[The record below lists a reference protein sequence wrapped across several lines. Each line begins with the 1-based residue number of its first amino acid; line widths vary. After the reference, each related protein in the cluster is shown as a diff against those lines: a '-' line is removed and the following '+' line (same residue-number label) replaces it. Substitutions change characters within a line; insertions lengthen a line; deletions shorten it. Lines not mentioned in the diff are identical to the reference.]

1 MHPDIGPIATSTQ
14 VNDALRHPL
23 EPSMLCHR
31 PLVLALSLACAGAL
45 PLLPAPARAQ
55 AATRH
60 YDLPAQPLARALDAY
75 SRLTGV
81 DLVMATA
88 LPAGQMA
95 PALQGDFDDTH
106 ALSRLLAGSNLR
118 PRFIDARHATLEP
131 APPQHDDGS
140 RRTGP
145 LRVQSDAALGPAT
158 DTAASASQY
167 VAPAADG
174 FTPNVGSE
182 RVAMA
187 ERQDGNSLL
196 RSMPGSHSF
205 HSRSQPGLQVN
216 IRGMTGAG
224 RVNTMIDGVTQ
235 TFRNNAGHGSG
246 GPFAYVD
253 PFLLAGVD
261 VQRGAV
267 AGADGAGTLAG
278 SANFRTLD
286 IDDLLGEGRDWGLRA
301 GYRHGNNGYGDG
313 RTFAGAWR
321 HSEDGGDRQFGL
333 LAAAS
338 SSRSGE
344 YATANGQKNSA
355 DPASQQPSSWLLK
368 ARLQP
373 SDQHRLDLS
382 HMRYE
387 NDFYHNYPWQ
397 ISARNQ
403 RASYH
408 YTPYTPWLDVRVTFA
423 GNKTHLYYP
432 PVEDSSYIGR
442 RTHSSLSS
450 WTADNT
456 SRFEM
461 GAVQA
466 RWNTGIKHQSD
477 IFVAD
482 TPTLRGANPQGR
494 SQLDSVF
501 STLELQYDRYAMTAG
516 LRQERYGISGH
527 IPVCS
532 DVPGQCAGIGG
543 GIDVR
548 RTQHALSPNLAFSV
562 QATDWLQLF
571 VEASR
576 TSRAPRVQEMF
587 FEKIPLEG
595 MSDADGVGANPF
607 LRRERSRNL
616 QFGANLSTD
625 SLLVDGDL
633 AQLRVTRFDNRI
645 RDYIKPQYL
654 LVVHPPEVAPLVVA
668 IDSDEQLSAWT
679 DVLDAD
685 DFTTTTR
692 WMNQPG
698 IVRMRGIELEA
709 NYTSEHYHA
718 TLSWTRSHTSAPTI
732 EYVNLEDITALPD
745 RYWTLDVGGSWWQQ
759 RVQAGVRAEYSGPT
773 EEGYDFF
780 QTRKTGGT
788 GVLLDFYASFKPQP
802 NTTLWL
808 NIENLQNKAY
818 DNNASIDSI
827 FSPILDR
834 GNGRGRT
841 VSMGVNMA
849 F

>member
-1 MHPDIGPIATSTQ
+1 
-14 VNDALRHPL
+14 
-23 EPSMLCHR
+23 MLSHR
-31 PLVLALSLACAGAL
+31 PLVLALSLACASPVPFLSGH
-45 PLLPAPARAQ
+45 AQ
-55 AATRH
+55 AQTATRH
-60 YDLPAQPLARALDAY
+60 YDLPAQPLAGALDAY
-75 SRLTGV
+75 SRLTGI
-81 DLVMATA
+81 DLVIGGA
-88 LPAGQMA
+88 LPQRQMA
-95 PALQGDFDDTH
+95 PALRGNFDDRQ
-106 ALSRLLAGSNLR
+106 ALSQLLAGTGLR
-118 PRFIDARHATLEP
+118 PRFIDARRATLEP
-131 APPQHDDGS
+131 APAESSDGS

-145 LRVQSDAALGPAT
+145 LRVQGTPAQGHAPGT
-158 DTAASASQY
+158 GASQY
-167 VAPAADG
+167 VPATRDGFAPA
-174 FTPNVGSE
+174 VGSE

-187 ERQDGNSLL
+187 ERQEGNSLL
-196 RSMPGSHSF
+196 RSMTGTHSF

-267 AGADGAGTLAG
+267 AGGDGAGTLAG
-278 SANFRTLD
+278 TANFRTLD
-286 IDDLLGEGRDWGLRA
+286 IDDLLGESRDWGLRA
-301 GYRHGNNGYGDG
+301 GYRHGDNGYGTG

-321 HSEDGGDRQFGL
+321 HSEEGGDRQFGL

-338 SSRSGE
+338 SSRSSE

-355 DPASQQPSSWLLK
+355 DPGSQHPRSWLLK

-373 SDQHRLDLS
+373 SELHRLDLS

-408 YTPYTPWLDVRVTFA
+408 YTPYTPWIDLRASFA
-423 GNKTHLYYP
+423 ANKTRLFYP
-432 PVEDSSYIGR
+432 PVEVSSYIGR

-450 WTADNT
+450 WNIDNT
-456 SRFEM
+456 SRFEI
-461 GAVQA
+461 GSLQA
-466 RWNTGIKHQSD
+466 RWNTGLKHQSD

-501 STLELQYDRYAMTAG
+501 STLELQYGIYALTTG
-516 LRQERYGISGH
+516 LHQDRYGIRGH
-527 IPVCS
+527 IPTCS
-532 DVPGQCAGIGG
+532 DVPGQCTRINGG
-543 GIDVR
+543 GIDIR
-548 RTQHALSPNLAFSV
+548 RRQHALSPSLSV
-562 QATDWLQLF
+562 SLQATDWLQLYA
-571 VEASR
+571 EASR
-576 TSRAPRVQEMF
+576 TSRPPRVQEMF

-625 SLLVDGDL
+625 SLLRDGDL

-654 LVVHPPEVAPLVVA
+654 LIVHPPEIEPVVVP
-668 IDSDEQLSAWT
+668 IDSDPQLSAWT
-679 DVLDAD
+679 DALDVD
-685 DFTTTTR
+685 DFSVTTR
-692 WMNQPG
+692 WMNDPG
-698 IVRMRGIELEA
+698 VVRMRGIELEA
-709 NYTSEHYHA
+709 HYASEHYHA

-732 EYVNLEDITALPD
+732 EFVNLEDITTLPD
-745 RYWTLDVGGSWWQQ
+745 RYWTLDVGGRWWQQ

-780 QTRKTGGT
+780 QTRKTRGT
-788 GVLLDFYASFKPQP
+788 GVLLDFYASFKPQAS
-802 NTTLWL
+802 TTVWL

-841 VSMGVNMA
+841 VSMGVNVA

>member
-1 MHPDIGPIATSTQ
+1 
-14 VNDALRHPL
+14 
-23 EPSMLCHR
+23 MLCHR

-95 PALQGDFDDTH
+95 PALQGDFDDTQ

-145 LRVQSDAALGPAT
+145 LRVQSDSARGPVA

-167 VAPAADG
+167 VAPTADG
-174 FTPNVGSE
+174 FTPKVGSE

-382 HMRYE
+382 HMHYE

-432 PVEDSSYIGR
+432 PVEDSSFIGR

-532 DVPGQCAGIGG
+532 DVPGQCADIGGG

-709 NYTSEHYHA
+709 NYSSEHYHA

-841 VSMGVNMA
+841 VSMGVNVA

>member
-1 MHPDIGPIATSTQ
+1 MHPDIGPAAASTQ

-23 EPSMLCHR
+23 EPSMLYHR

-60 YDLPAQPLARALDAY
+60 YDLPAQPLAQALDAY

-88 LPAGQMA
+88 LPAGHVA
-95 PALQGDFDDTH
+95 PALQGDFDDAQ
-106 ALSRLLAGSNLR
+106 ALTRLLAGSPLR

-131 APPQHDDGS
+131 APPQRDDGS

-145 LRVQSDAALGPAT
+145 LRVQSDTSRGPAAGAGT
-158 DTAASASQY
+158 SQY
-167 VAPAADG
+167 VAPLADG
-174 FTPNVGSE
+174 FTPKVGSE

-286 IDDLLGEGRDWGLRA
+286 IDDLLAEGRDWGLRA

-382 HMRYE
+382 HMHYE

-456 SRFEM
+456 SRFEI
-461 GAVQA
+461 GPVQA
-466 RWNTGIKHQSD
+466 RWNTGVKHQSD

-501 STLELQYDRYAMTAG
+501 STLELQHDRYALTAG

-532 DVPGQCAGIGG
+532 DVPGQCADIGG
-543 GIDVR
+543 GDIDVR
-548 RTQHALSPNLAFSV
+548 RTQHALSPSLAFSV

-709 NYTSEHYHA
+709 HYASEHYHA

-788 GVLLDFYASFKPQP
+788 GVLLDFYASFKPQA

-841 VSMGVNMA
+841 VSMGINVA

>member
-1 MHPDIGPIATSTQ
+1 
-14 VNDALRHPL
+14 
-23 EPSMLCHR
+23 MLCHR

-55 AATRH
+55 EATRH
-60 YDLPAQPLARALDAY
+60 YDLPAQPLAQALDAY

-88 LPAGQMA
+88 LPAGHVA
-95 PALQGDFDDTH
+95 PALQGDFDDAQ
-106 ALSRLLAGSNLR
+106 ALTRLLAGSPLR

-131 APPQHDDGS
+131 APPQRDDGS

-145 LRVQSDAALGPAT
+145 LRVQSDSSRGPAAGAGT
-158 DTAASASQY
+158 SQY
-167 VAPAADG
+167 VAPLADG
-174 FTPNVGSE
+174 FTPKVGSE

-286 IDDLLGEGRDWGLRA
+286 IDDLLAEGRDWGLRA

-382 HMRYE
+382 HMHYE

-456 SRFEM
+456 SRFEI
-461 GAVQA
+461 GPVQA

-501 STLELQYDRYAMTAG
+501 STLELQHDRYALTAG

-532 DVPGQCAGIGG
+532 DVPGQCVDIGG
-543 GIDVR
+543 GDIDVR
-548 RTQHALSPNLAFSV
+548 RTQHALSPSLAFSV

-654 LVVHPPEVAPLVVA
+654 LVVHPPEVAPRVVA

-709 NYTSEHYHA
+709 HYASEHYHA

-788 GVLLDFYASFKPQP
+788 GVLLDFYASFKPQA

-841 VSMGVNMA
+841 VSMGVNVA

>member
-1 MHPDIGPIATSTQ
+1 
-14 VNDALRHPL
+14 
-23 EPSMLCHR
+23 MLYHR

-60 YDLPAQPLARALDAY
+60 YDLPAQPLAQALDAY

-88 LPAGQMA
+88 LPAGHVA
-95 PALQGDFDDTH
+95 PALQGDFDDAQ
-106 ALSRLLAGSNLR
+106 ALTRLLAGSPLR

-131 APPQHDDGS
+131 APPQRDDGS

-145 LRVQSDAALGPAT
+145 LRVQSDTSRGPAAGAGT
-158 DTAASASQY
+158 SQY
-167 VAPAADG
+167 VAPLADG
-174 FTPNVGSE
+174 FTPKVGSE

-286 IDDLLGEGRDWGLRA
+286 IDDLLAEGRDWGLRA

-382 HMRYE
+382 HMHYE

-456 SRFEM
+456 SRFEI
-461 GAVQA
+461 GPVQA

-501 STLELQYDRYAMTAG
+501 STLELQHDRYALTAG

-532 DVPGQCAGIGG
+532 DVPGQCADIGG
-543 GIDVR
+543 GDIDVR
-548 RTQHALSPNLAFSV
+548 RTQHALSPSLAFSV

-709 NYTSEHYHA
+709 HYASEHYHA

-788 GVLLDFYASFKPQP
+788 GVLLDFYASFKPQA

-841 VSMGVNMA
+841 VSMGINVA

>member
-1 MHPDIGPIATSTQ
+1 
-14 VNDALRHPL
+14 
-23 EPSMLCHR
+23 MLCHR

-60 YDLPAQPLARALDAY
+60 YDLPAQPLAQALDAY

-88 LPAGQMA
+88 LPAGHVA
-95 PALQGDFDDTH
+95 PALQGDFDDAQ
-106 ALSRLLAGSNLR
+106 ALTRLLAGSPLR

-131 APPQHDDGS
+131 APPQRDDGS

-145 LRVQSDAALGPAT
+145 LRVQSDTSRGPAAGAGT
-158 DTAASASQY
+158 SQY
-167 VAPAADG
+167 VAPLADG
-174 FTPNVGSE
+174 FTPKVGSE

-286 IDDLLGEGRDWGLRA
+286 IDDLLAEGRDWGLRA

-355 DPASQQPSSWLLK
+355 DPASQQPRSWLLK

-382 HMRYE
+382 HMHYE

-397 ISARNQ
+397 ITARNQ

-456 SRFEM
+456 SRFEI
-461 GAVQA
+461 GPVQA
-466 RWNTGIKHQSD
+466 RWNTGVKHQSD

-501 STLELQYDRYAMTAG
+501 STLELQHDRYALTAG

-532 DVPGQCAGIGG
+532 DVPGQCADIGG
-543 GIDVR
+543 GDIDVR
-548 RTQHALSPNLAFSV
+548 RTQHALSPSLAFSV

-654 LVVHPPEVAPLVVA
+654 LVVHPPEVAPRVVA

-709 NYTSEHYHA
+709 HYASEHYHA

-788 GVLLDFYASFKPQP
+788 GVLLDFYASFKPQA

-841 VSMGVNMA
+841 VSMGVNVA

>member
-1 MHPDIGPIATSTQ
+1 MHPDIGPATASTQ
-14 VNDALRHPL
+14 DDDALRQPL
-23 EPSMLCHR
+23 ELPMLFHR
-31 PLVLALSLACAGAL
+31 PLVLALSLACASPL
-45 PLLPAPARAQ
+45 PLLPASAHAQ
-55 AATRH
+55 ATSRH
-60 YDLPAQPLARALDAY
+60 FDLPAQPLASALDAY

-81 DLVMATA
+81 DLVIGAA
-88 LPAGQMA
+88 LPGGQTA
-95 PALQGDFDDTH
+95 PALRGRFDDAQ
-106 ALSRLLAGSNLR
+106 ALSRLLAGSGLR
-118 PRFIDARHATLEP
+118 PRFIDARRATLEP
-131 APPQHDDGS
+131 APADRSDGS

-145 LRVQSDAALGPAT
+145 LRVQGDIAHGHSPGAG
-158 DTAASASQY
+158 ASQY
-167 VAPAADG
+167 VPAARDGFAPA
-174 FTPNVGSE
+174 VGSE

-196 RSMPGSHSF
+196 RSMPGTHTF

-267 AGADGAGTLAG
+267 AGGDGAGTLAG

-301 GYRHGNNGYGDG
+301 GYRHGNNGYGSG

-344 YATANGQKNSA
+344 YATARGQKNNA
-355 DPASQQPSSWLLK
+355 DPGSQQPSSWLLK

-408 YTPYTPWLDVRVTFA
+408 YTPYTPWIDLRATFA
-423 GNKTHLYYP
+423 GNKTRLFYP

-450 WTADNT
+450 WTLDNT
-456 SRFEM
+456 SRFDI
-461 GAVQA
+461 GALQA

-477 IFVAD
+477 VYVAD
-482 TPTLRGANPQGR
+482 TPILRGANPQGR

-501 STLELQYDRYAMTAG
+501 STLELQYDIYALTAG
-516 LRQERYGISGH
+516 LRQDRYGIRGH
-527 IPVCS
+527 VPVCS
-532 DVPGQCAGIGG
+532 DVPGQCAEINGG

-548 RTQHALSPNLAFSV
+548 RTQRALSPSLAVSW

-571 VEASR
+571 AEASR
-576 TSRAPRVQEMF
+576 TSRPPRVQEMF

-616 QFGANLSTD
+616 QFGANLSAS
-625 SLLVDGDL
+625 SLLTDGDL

-654 LVVHPPEVAPLVVA
+654 LIVHPPEVGPFVVP
-668 IDSDEQLSAWT
+668 IDSDQQLTAWT
-679 DVLDAD
+679 DALDVD
-685 DFTTTTR
+685 DFSTTTR
-692 WMNQPG
+692 WMNHPG
-698 IVRMRGIELEA
+698 VVRMRGIELEA
-709 NYTSEHYHA
+709 HYASAHYHA
-718 TLSWTRSHTSAPTI
+718 TLSWTRSRTSAPAI
-732 EYVNLEDITALPD
+732 EFVNLEDITALPD
-745 RYWTLDVGGSWWQQ
+745 RFWTLDVGGRWWQQ
-759 RVQAGVRAEYSGPT
+759 RVQAGLRAEYSGPT

-780 QTRKTGGT
+780 QTRRTGGT

-841 VSMGVNMA
+841 VSMGVNVA

>member
-1 MHPDIGPIATSTQ
+1 
-14 VNDALRHPL
+14 
-23 EPSMLCHR
+23 MLCHR
-31 PLVLALSLACAGAL
+31 PLVLALSLGCAGAL
-45 PLLPAPARAQ
+45 PLLPAPACAQ

-60 YDLPAQPLARALDAY
+60 YDLPAQPLAQALDAY

-88 LPAGQMA
+88 LPAGHVA
-95 PALQGDFDDTH
+95 PALQGDFDDAQ
-106 ALSRLLAGSNLR
+106 ALTRLLAGSPLR

-131 APPQHDDGS
+131 APPQRDDGS

-145 LRVQSDAALGPAT
+145 LRVQSDSSRGPAAGAGT
-158 DTAASASQY
+158 SQY
-167 VAPAADG
+167 VAPLADG
-174 FTPNVGSE
+174 FTPKVGSE

-286 IDDLLGEGRDWGLRA
+286 IDDLLAEGRDWGLRA

-382 HMRYE
+382 HMHYE

-456 SRFEM
+456 SRFEI
-461 GAVQA
+461 GPVQA

-501 STLELQYDRYAMTAG
+501 STLELQHDRYALTAG

-532 DVPGQCAGIGG
+532 DVPGQCVDIGG
-543 GIDVR
+543 GDIDVR
-548 RTQHALSPNLAFSV
+548 RTQHALSPSLAFSV

-654 LVVHPPEVAPLVVA
+654 LVVHPPEVAPRVVA

-709 NYTSEHYHA
+709 HYASEHYHA

-788 GVLLDFYASFKPQP
+788 GVLLDFYASFKPQA

-841 VSMGVNMA
+841 VSMGVNVA

>member
-1 MHPDIGPIATSTQ
+1 MHPDIGPAAASTQ

-23 EPSMLCHR
+23 EPSMLYHR

-60 YDLPAQPLARALDAY
+60 YDLPAQPLAQALDAY

-88 LPAGQMA
+88 LPAGHVA
-95 PALQGDFDDTH
+95 PALQGDFDDAQ
-106 ALSRLLAGSNLR
+106 ALTRLLAGSPLR

-131 APPQHDDGS
+131 APPQRDDGS

-145 LRVQSDAALGPAT
+145 LRVQSDTSRGPAAGAGT
-158 DTAASASQY
+158 SQY
-167 VAPAADG
+167 VAPLADG
-174 FTPNVGSE
+174 FTPKVGSE

-205 HSRSQPGLQVN
+205 HSRSQPELQVN

-286 IDDLLGEGRDWGLRA
+286 IDDLLAEGRDWGLRA

-355 DPASQQPSSWLLK
+355 DPASQQPSNWLLK

-382 HMRYE
+382 HMHYE

-456 SRFEM
+456 SRFEI
-461 GAVQA
+461 GPVQA
-466 RWNTGIKHQSD
+466 RWNTGVKHQSD

-501 STLELQYDRYAMTAG
+501 STLELQHDRYALTAG

-532 DVPGQCAGIGG
+532 DVPGQCADIGG
-543 GIDVR
+543 GDIDVR
-548 RTQHALSPNLAFSV
+548 RTQHALSPSLAFSV

-709 NYTSEHYHA
+709 HYASEHYHA

-788 GVLLDFYASFKPQP
+788 GVLLDFYASFKPQA

-841 VSMGVNMA
+841 VSMGINVA

>member
-1 MHPDIGPIATSTQ
+1 
-14 VNDALRHPL
+14 
-23 EPSMLCHR
+23 MLCHR

-45 PLLPAPARAQ
+45 PLLPAPACAQ

-60 YDLPAQPLARALDAY
+60 YDLPAQPLAQALDAY

-88 LPAGQMA
+88 LPAGHVA
-95 PALQGDFDDTH
+95 PALQGDFDDAQ
-106 ALSRLLAGSNLR
+106 ALTRLLAGSPLR

-131 APPQHDDGS
+131 APPQRDDGS

-145 LRVQSDAALGPAT
+145 LRVQSDTSRGPAAGAGT
-158 DTAASASQY
+158 SQY
-167 VAPAADG
+167 VAPLADG
-174 FTPNVGSE
+174 FTPKVGSE

-286 IDDLLGEGRDWGLRA
+286 IDDLLAEGRDWGLRA

-382 HMRYE
+382 HMHYE

-456 SRFEM
+456 SRFEI
-461 GAVQA
+461 GPVQA

-501 STLELQYDRYAMTAG
+501 STLELQHDRYALTAG

-532 DVPGQCAGIGG
+532 DVPGQCADIGG
-543 GIDVR
+543 GDIDVR
-548 RTQHALSPNLAFSV
+548 RTQHALSPSLAFSV

-654 LVVHPPEVAPLVVA
+654 LVVHPPEVAPRVVA

-709 NYTSEHYHA
+709 HYASEHYHA

-788 GVLLDFYASFKPQP
+788 GVLLDFYASFKPLA

-841 VSMGVNMA
+841 VSMGVNVA

>member
-1 MHPDIGPIATSTQ
+1 
-14 VNDALRHPL
+14 
-23 EPSMLCHR
+23 MLCHR

-60 YDLPAQPLARALDAY
+60 YDLPAQPLAQALDAY

-88 LPAGQMA
+88 LPAGHVA
-95 PALQGDFDDTH
+95 PALQGDFDDAQ
-106 ALSRLLAGSNLR
+106 ALTRLLAGSPLR

-131 APPQHDDGS
+131 APPQRDDGS

-145 LRVQSDAALGPAT
+145 LRVQSDTSRGPAAGAGT
-158 DTAASASQY
+158 SQY
-167 VAPAADG
+167 VAPHADG
-174 FTPNVGSE
+174 FTPKVGSE

-286 IDDLLGEGRDWGLRA
+286 IDDLLAEGRDWGLRA

-382 HMRYE
+382 HMHYE

-456 SRFEM
+456 SRFEI
-461 GAVQA
+461 GPVQA

-482 TPTLRGANPQGR
+482 TPTLRGANPHGR

-501 STLELQYDRYAMTAG
+501 STLELQHDRYALTAG

-532 DVPGQCAGIGG
+532 DVPGQCADIGG
-543 GIDVR
+543 GDIDVR
-548 RTQHALSPNLAFSV
+548 RTQHALSPSLAFSV

-709 NYTSEHYHA
+709 HYASEHYHA

-788 GVLLDFYASFKPQP
+788 GVLLDFYASFKPQA

-841 VSMGVNMA
+841 VSMGINVA

>member
-1 MHPDIGPIATSTQ
+1 
-14 VNDALRHPL
+14 
-23 EPSMLCHR
+23 MLCHR

-45 PLLPAPARAQ
+45 PLLPAPACAQ

-60 YDLPAQPLARALDAY
+60 YDLPAQPLAQALDAY

-88 LPAGQMA
+88 LPAGHVA
-95 PALQGDFDDTH
+95 PALQGDFDDAQ
-106 ALSRLLAGSNLR
+106 ALTRLLAGSPLR

-131 APPQHDDGS
+131 APPQRDDGS

-145 LRVQSDAALGPAT
+145 LRVQSDTSRGPAAGAGT
-158 DTAASASQY
+158 SQY
-167 VAPAADG
+167 VAPLADG
-174 FTPNVGSE
+174 FTPKVGSE

-286 IDDLLGEGRDWGLRA
+286 IDDLLAEGRDWGLRA

-382 HMRYE
+382 HMHYE

-456 SRFEM
+456 SRFEI
-461 GAVQA
+461 GPVQA

-501 STLELQYDRYAMTAG
+501 STLELQHDRYALTAG

-532 DVPGQCAGIGG
+532 DVPGQCVDIGG
-543 GIDVR
+543 GDIDVR
-548 RTQHALSPNLAFSV
+548 RTQHALSPSLAFSV

-654 LVVHPPEVAPLVVA
+654 LVVHPPEVAPRVVA

-709 NYTSEHYHA
+709 HYASEHYHA

-788 GVLLDFYASFKPQP
+788 GVLLDFYASFKPQA

-841 VSMGVNMA
+841 VSMGVNVA

>member
-1 MHPDIGPIATSTQ
+1 
-14 VNDALRHPL
+14 
-23 EPSMLCHR
+23 MLCHR

-60 YDLPAQPLARALDAY
+60 YDLPAQPLAQALDAY

-88 LPAGQMA
+88 LPAGHVA
-95 PALQGDFDDTH
+95 PALQGDFDDAQ
-106 ALSRLLAGSNLR
+106 ALTRLLAGSPLR

-131 APPQHDDGS
+131 APPQRDDGS

-145 LRVQSDAALGPAT
+145 LRVQGDTSRGPAAGAGT
-158 DTAASASQY
+158 SQY
-167 VAPAADG
+167 VAPLADG
-174 FTPNVGSE
+174 FTPKVGSE

-286 IDDLLGEGRDWGLRA
+286 IDDLLAEGRDWGLRA

-382 HMRYE
+382 HMHYE

-456 SRFEM
+456 SRFEI
-461 GAVQA
+461 GPVQA

-501 STLELQYDRYAMTAG
+501 STLELQHDRYALTAG

-532 DVPGQCAGIGG
+532 DVPGQCADIGG
-543 GIDVR
+543 GDIDVR
-548 RTQHALSPNLAFSV
+548 RTQHALSPSLAFSV

-633 AQLRVTRFDNRI
+633 AQLRITRFDNRI

-654 LVVHPPEVAPLVVA
+654 LVVHPPEVAPRVVA
-668 IDSDEQLSAWT
+668 IDSDEQLGAWT

-709 NYTSEHYHA
+709 HYASEHYHA

-788 GVLLDFYASFKPQP
+788 GVLLDFYASFKPQA

-841 VSMGVNMA
+841 VSMGVNVA

>member
-1 MHPDIGPIATSTQ
+1 
-14 VNDALRHPL
+14 
-23 EPSMLCHR
+23 MLCHR

-60 YDLPAQPLARALDAY
+60 YDLPAQPLAQALDAY

-88 LPAGQMA
+88 LPAGHVA
-95 PALQGDFDDTH
+95 PALQGDFDDAQ
-106 ALSRLLAGSNLR
+106 ALTRLLAGSPLR

-131 APPQHDDGS
+131 APPQRDDGS

-145 LRVQSDAALGPAT
+145 LRVQSDTSRGPAAGAGT
-158 DTAASASQY
+158 SQY
-167 VAPAADG
+167 VAPLADG
-174 FTPNVGSE
+174 FTPKVGSE

-286 IDDLLGEGRDWGLRA
+286 IDDLLAEGRDWGLRA

-355 DPASQQPSSWLLK
+355 DPASQQPRSWLLK

-382 HMRYE
+382 HMHYE

-397 ISARNQ
+397 ITARNQ

-456 SRFEM
+456 SRFEI
-461 GAVQA
+461 GPVQA
-466 RWNTGIKHQSD
+466 RWNTGVKHQSD

-501 STLELQYDRYAMTAG
+501 STLELQHDRYALTAG

-532 DVPGQCAGIGG
+532 DVPGQCADIGG
-543 GIDVR
+543 GDIDVR
-548 RTQHALSPNLAFSV
+548 RTQHALSPSLAFSV

-654 LVVHPPEVAPLVVA
+654 LVVHPPEVAPRVVA

-709 NYTSEHYHA
+709 HYASEHYHA

-773 EEGYDFF
+773 EEGDDFF

-788 GVLLDFYASFKPQP
+788 GVLLDFYASFKPQA

-841 VSMGVNMA
+841 VSMGVNVA

>member
-1 MHPDIGPIATSTQ
+1 MHPDIGPATASTQ

-60 YDLPAQPLARALDAY
+60 YDLPAQPLAQALDAY

-88 LPAGQMA
+88 LPAGHVA
-95 PALQGDFDDTH
+95 PALQGDFDDAQ
-106 ALSRLLAGSNLR
+106 ALTRLLAGSPLR

-131 APPQHDDGS
+131 APPQRDDGS

-145 LRVQSDAALGPAT
+145 LRVQSDTSRGPAAGAGT
-158 DTAASASQY
+158 SQY
-167 VAPAADG
+167 VAPLADG
-174 FTPNVGSE
+174 FTPKVGSE

-286 IDDLLGEGRDWGLRA
+286 IDDLLAEGRDWGLRA

-382 HMRYE
+382 HMHYE

-456 SRFEM
+456 SRFEI
-461 GAVQA
+461 GPVQA

-501 STLELQYDRYAMTAG
+501 STLELQHDRYALTAG

-532 DVPGQCAGIGG
+532 DVPGQCADIGG
-543 GIDVR
+543 GDIDVR
-548 RTQHALSPNLAFSV
+548 RTQHALSPSLAFSV

-709 NYTSEHYHA
+709 HYASEHYHA

-788 GVLLDFYASFKPQP
+788 GVLLDFYASFKPQA

-841 VSMGVNMA
+841 VSMGVNVA

>member
-1 MHPDIGPIATSTQ
+1 
-14 VNDALRHPL
+14 
-23 EPSMLCHR
+23 MLCHR
-31 PLVLALSLACAGAL
+31 PLVLALSLACASAI
-45 PLLPAPARAQ
+45 PLLPASAQAQ

-60 YDLPAQPLARALDAY
+60 YDLPAQPLAAALDAY
-75 SRLTGV
+75 SRLSGV
-81 DLVMATA
+81 DLVIGAA
-88 LPAGQMA
+88 LPAGHAA
-95 PALQGDFDDTH
+95 PALRGDFDDAQ
-106 ALSRLLAGSNLR
+106 ALSLLLTGSGLR
-118 PRFIDARHATLEP
+118 PRFIDARRATLEP
-131 APPQHDDGS
+131 APAERGDGS

-145 LRVQSDAALGPAT
+145 LRVQG
-158 DTAASASQY
+158 DTAHGHAPGAGASQY
-167 VAPAADG
+167 VPATRDG
-174 FTPNVGSE
+174 FAPTVGSE

-187 ERQDGNSLL
+187 ERQEGNSLL
-196 RSMPGSHSF
+196 RSMPGTHSF

-267 AGADGAGTLAG
+267 AGGDGAGTLTG

-286 IDDLLGEGRDWGLRA
+286 IEDLLGEGRDWGLRA
-301 GYRHGNNGYGDG
+301 GYRHGNNGYGSG

-321 HSEDGGDRQFGL
+321 HSEDGGDRHFGL

-338 SSRSGE
+338 SSRSNE
-344 YATANGQKNSA
+344 YATARGQKNSA
-355 DPASQQPSSWLLK
+355 DPGSQQPSSWLLK

-382 HMRYE
+382 HMHYE

-408 YTPYTPWLDVRVTFA
+408 YTPYSPWIDLRATFA
-423 GNKTHLYYP
+423 SNKTRLFYP

-450 WTADNT
+450 WTVDNT
-456 SRFEM
+456 SHFDI
-461 GAVQA
+461 GALRA

-477 IFVAD
+477 IYVAD

-501 STLELQYDRYAMTAG
+501 STLELQYDIYALTAG
-516 LRQERYGISGH
+516 LRQDRYGIRGH

-532 DVPGQCAGIGG
+532 DVPGQCTEINGG
-543 GIDVR
+543 DIDVR
-548 RTQHALSPNLAFSV
+548 RTERALSPSLAVSL

-571 VEASR
+571 AEASR
-576 TSRAPRVQEMF
+576 TSRPPRVQEMF

-607 LRRERSRNL
+607 LHRERSRNL

-625 SLLVDGDL
+625 SLLVEGDL
-633 AQLRVTRFDNRI
+633 AQLRITRFDNRI

-654 LVVHPPEVAPLVVA
+654 LIVHPPEVEPFVVP
-668 IDSDEQLSAWT
+668 IDSDPQLNAWT
-679 DVLDAD
+679 DALDVD
-685 DFTTTTR
+685 DFSTTTR
-692 WMNQPG
+692 WMNHPG

-709 NYTSEHYHA
+709 HYASEHYHA
-718 TLSWTRSHTSAPTI
+718 TLSWTRSRTSAPAI
-732 EYVNLEDITALPD
+732 EFVNLEDITALPD
-745 RYWTLDVGGSWWQQ
+745 RYWTLDVGGRWWQQ
-759 RVQAGVRAEYSGPT
+759 RVQAGLRAEYSGPT

-788 GVLLDFYASFKPQP
+788 GVLLDFYASFKPQA

-841 VSMGVNMA
+841 VSMGINVA

>member
-1 MHPDIGPIATSTQ
+1 
-14 VNDALRHPL
+14 
-23 EPSMLCHR
+23 MLCHR

-60 YDLPAQPLARALDAY
+60 YDLPAQPLAQALDAY

-88 LPAGQMA
+88 LPAGHVA
-95 PALQGDFDDTH
+95 PALQGDFDDAQ
-106 ALSRLLAGSNLR
+106 ALTRLLAGSSLR

-131 APPQHDDGS
+131 APPQRDDGS

-145 LRVQSDAALGPAT
+145 LRVQSDTSRGPAAGAGT
-158 DTAASASQY
+158 SQY
-167 VAPAADG
+167 VAPHADG
-174 FTPNVGSE
+174 FTPKVGSE

-286 IDDLLGEGRDWGLRA
+286 IDDLLAEGRDWGLRA

-382 HMRYE
+382 HMHYE

-456 SRFEM
+456 SRFEI
-461 GAVQA
+461 GPVQA

-501 STLELQYDRYAMTAG
+501 STLELQHDRYALTAG

-532 DVPGQCAGIGG
+532 DVPGQCADIGG
-543 GIDVR
+543 GDIDVR
-548 RTQHALSPNLAFSV
+548 RTQHALSPSLAFSV

-709 NYTSEHYHA
+709 HYASEHYHA

-788 GVLLDFYASFKPQP
+788 GVLLDFYASFKPQA

-841 VSMGVNMA
+841 VSMGINVA

>member
-1 MHPDIGPIATSTQ
+1 
-14 VNDALRHPL
+14 
-23 EPSMLCHR
+23 MLCHR

-45 PLLPAPARAQ
+45 PLLPAPACAQ

-60 YDLPAQPLARALDAY
+60 YDLPAQPLAQALDAY

-88 LPAGQMA
+88 LPAGHVA
-95 PALQGDFDDTH
+95 PALQGDFDDAQ
-106 ALSRLLAGSNLR
+106 ALTRLLAGSPLR

-131 APPQHDDGS
+131 APPQRDDGS

-145 LRVQSDAALGPAT
+145 LRVQSDSSRGPAAGAGT
-158 DTAASASQY
+158 SQY
-167 VAPAADG
+167 VAPLADG
-174 FTPNVGSE
+174 FTPKVGSE

-286 IDDLLGEGRDWGLRA
+286 IDDLLAEGRDWGLRA

-382 HMRYE
+382 HMHYE

-456 SRFEM
+456 SRFEI
-461 GAVQA
+461 GPVQA

-501 STLELQYDRYAMTAG
+501 STLELQHDRYALTAG

-532 DVPGQCAGIGG
+532 DVPGQCVDIGG
-543 GIDVR
+543 GDIDVR
-548 RTQHALSPNLAFSV
+548 RTQHALSPSLAFSV

-654 LVVHPPEVAPLVVA
+654 LVVHPPEVAPRVVA

-709 NYTSEHYHA
+709 HYASEHYHA

-788 GVLLDFYASFKPQP
+788 GVLLDFYASFKPQA

-841 VSMGVNMA
+841 VSMGVNVA

>member
-1 MHPDIGPIATSTQ
+1 
-14 VNDALRHPL
+14 
-23 EPSMLCHR
+23 MLYHR

-60 YDLPAQPLARALDAY
+60 YDLPAQPLAQALDAY

-88 LPAGQMA
+88 LPAGHVA
-95 PALQGDFDDTH
+95 PALQGDFDDAQ
-106 ALSRLLAGSNLR
+106 ALTRLLAGSPLR

-131 APPQHDDGS
+131 APPQRDDGS

-145 LRVQSDAALGPAT
+145 LRVQSDTSRGPAAGAGT
-158 DTAASASQY
+158 SQY
-167 VAPAADG
+167 VAPLADG
-174 FTPNVGSE
+174 FTPKVGSE

-286 IDDLLGEGRDWGLRA
+286 IDDLLAEGRDWGLRA

-382 HMRYE
+382 HMHYE

-456 SRFEM
+456 SRFEI
-461 GAVQA
+461 GPVQA
-466 RWNTGIKHQSD
+466 RWNTGVKHQSD

-501 STLELQYDRYAMTAG
+501 STLELQHDRYALTAG

-532 DVPGQCAGIGG
+532 DVPGQCADIGG
-543 GIDVR
+543 GDIDVR
-548 RTQHALSPNLAFSV
+548 RTQHALSPSLAFSV

-709 NYTSEHYHA
+709 HYASEHYHA

-788 GVLLDFYASFKPQP
+788 GVLLDFYASFKPQA

-841 VSMGVNMA
+841 VSMGINVA

>member
-1 MHPDIGPIATSTQ
+1 
-14 VNDALRHPL
+14 
-23 EPSMLCHR
+23 MLCHR

-60 YDLPAQPLARALDAY
+60 YDLPAQPLAQALDAY

-88 LPAGQMA
+88 LPASHVA
-95 PALQGDFDDTH
+95 PALQGDFDDAQ
-106 ALSRLLAGSNLR
+106 ALTRLLAGSPLR
-118 PRFIDARHATLEP
+118 SRFIDARHATLEP
-131 APPQHDDGS
+131 APPQRDDGS

-145 LRVQSDAALGPAT
+145 LRVQSDTSRGPAAGAGT
-158 DTAASASQY
+158 SQY
-167 VAPAADG
+167 VAPLADG
-174 FTPNVGSE
+174 FTPKVGSE

-187 ERQDGNSLL
+187 ERQEGNSLL

-286 IDDLLGEGRDWGLRA
+286 IDDLLAEGRDWGLRA

-382 HMRYE
+382 HMHYG

-456 SRFEM
+456 SRFEI
-461 GAVQA
+461 GPVQA
-466 RWNTGIKHQSD
+466 RWNTGVKHQSD

-501 STLELQYDRYAMTAG
+501 STLELQHDRYALTAG

-532 DVPGQCAGIGG
+532 DVPGQCADIGG
-543 GIDVR
+543 GDIDVR
-548 RTQHALSPNLAFSV
+548 RTQHALSPSLAFSV

-709 NYTSEHYHA
+709 HYASEHYHA

-788 GVLLDFYASFKPQP
+788 GVLLDFYASFKPQA

-841 VSMGVNMA
+841 VSMGINVA

>member
-1 MHPDIGPIATSTQ
+1 
-14 VNDALRHPL
+14 
-23 EPSMLCHR
+23 MLCHR

-60 YDLPAQPLARALDAY
+60 YDLPAQPLAQALDAY

-88 LPAGQMA
+88 LPAGHVA
-95 PALQGDFDDTH
+95 PALQGDFDDAQ
-106 ALSRLLAGSNLR
+106 ALTRLLAGSPLR

-131 APPQHDDGS
+131 APPQRDDGS

-145 LRVQSDAALGPAT
+145 LRVQSDTSRGPAAGAGT
-158 DTAASASQY
+158 SQY
-167 VAPAADG
+167 VAPLADG
-174 FTPNVGSE
+174 FTPKVGSE

-286 IDDLLGEGRDWGLRA
+286 IDDLLAEGRDWGLRA

-382 HMRYE
+382 HMHYE

-456 SRFEM
+456 SRFEI
-461 GAVQA
+461 GPVQA
-466 RWNTGIKHQSD
+466 RWNTGVKHQSD

-501 STLELQYDRYAMTAG
+501 STLELQHDRYALTAG

-543 GIDVR
+543 GDIDVR
-548 RTQHALSPNLAFSV
+548 RTQHALSPSLAFSV

-709 NYTSEHYHA
+709 HYASEHYHA

-788 GVLLDFYASFKPQP
+788 GVLLDFYASFKPQA

-841 VSMGVNMA
+841 VSMGVNVA

>member
-1 MHPDIGPIATSTQ
+1 MP
-14 VNDALRHPL
+14 
-23 EPSMLCHR
+23 CHR

-45 PLLPAPARAQ
+45 PLLSPPAHAQ

-60 YDLPAQPLARALDAY
+60 YDLPAQPLAQALDAY
-75 SRLTGV
+75 SRLTGI

-88 LPAGQMA
+88 LPVGHVA
-95 PALQGDFDDTH
+95 PAVQGDFDDTQ
-106 ALSRLLAGSNLR
+106 ALTRLLAGSTLR

-131 APPQHDDGS
+131 APPQRDDGS

-145 LRVQSDAALGPAT
+145 LRVQSDASRGR
-158 DTAASASQY
+158 AADAGASQY
-167 VAPAADG
+167 VAPIADG
-174 FTPNVGSE
+174 FTPTVGSE

-286 IDDLLGEGRDWGLRA
+286 IDDLLAEGRDWGLRA

-344 YATANGQKNSA
+344 YATANGQKNAA

-408 YTPYTPWLDVRVTFA
+408 YTPYTPWLDVRVTYA

-461 GAVQA
+461 GTVQA

-501 STLELQYDRYAMTAG
+501 STLELQYARYALTAG

-532 DVPGQCAGIGG
+532 DVPGQCTDIGG
-543 GIDVR
+543 GDIDVR
-548 RTQHALSPNLAFSV
+548 RTQHALSPSLAFSV

-571 VEASR
+571 AEASR

-654 LVVHPPEVAPLVVA
+654 LAVHPPEVAPLVVA

-709 NYTSEHYHA
+709 HYASEHYHA

-745 RYWTLDVGGSWWQQ
+745 RYWTLDVGRSWWQQ

-788 GVLLDFYASFKPQP
+788 GVLLDFYASFKPQA

-841 VSMGVNMA
+841 LSMGVNVA

>member
-1 MHPDIGPIATSTQ
+1 
-14 VNDALRHPL
+14 
-23 EPSMLCHR
+23 MLSHR
-31 PLVLALSLACAGAL
+31 PLVLALSLACAGI
-45 PLLPAPARAQ
+45 APVLAVTAQ
-55 AATRH
+55 AQTSATRR
-60 YDLPAQPLARALDAY
+60 YDIPAQPLVTALDAY
-75 SRLTGV
+75 SRRSGV
-81 DLVMATA
+81 DLVIGRA
-88 LPAGQMA
+88 LPANQSA
-95 PALQGDFDDTH
+95 PALQGDFDDTQ
-106 ALSRLLAGSNLR
+106 ALARLLAGSGLR
-118 PRFIDARHATLEP
+118 ARFIDARRATLEP
-131 APPQHDDGS
+131 APASTDDGS
-140 RRTGP
+140 RQTGP
-145 LRVQSDAALGPAT
+145 LRVQGR
-158 DTAASASQY
+158 TAHAIAPGTGASQY
-167 VAPAADG
+167 IPATQDG
-174 FTPNVGSE
+174 FAPKIGSE

-196 RSMPGSHSF
+196 RSMPGTHSF

-216 IRGMTGAG
+216 IRGMAGAG

-267 AGADGAGTLAG
+267 SGGDGAGTLAG

-286 IDDLLGEGRDWGLRA
+286 IEDLVSDGRKWGLRA
-301 GYRHGNNGYGDG
+301 GYRHGNNGYGSG

-338 SSRSGE
+338 SSRSSE
-344 YATANGQKNSA
+344 YATSRGQKNSA
-355 DPASQQPSSWLLK
+355 DPGSQQPSSWLLK

-408 YTPYTPWLDVRVTFA
+408 YTPYSPWIDLRASFA
-423 GNKTHLYYP
+423 ANKTRLFYP

-450 WTADNT
+450 WNVDNT
-456 SRFEM
+456 SRFDI

-501 STLELQYDRYAMTAG
+501 TTLELQYDIYALSAG
-516 LRQERYGISGH
+516 LRQDRYGIRGH
-527 IPVCS
+527 VPTCS
-532 DVPGQCAGIGG
+532 DVPGQCLEIGG
-543 GIDVR
+543 GNIDVD
-548 RTQHALSPNLAFSV
+548 RTQHALSPSLSLSV

-571 VEASR
+571 AEVSR
-576 TSRAPRVQEMF
+576 TSRPPRVQEMF

-616 QFGANLSTD
+616 QFGANLSAS

-633 AQLRVTRFDNRI
+633 AQLRLTRFDNRI

-654 LVVHPPEVAPLVVA
+654 LIVHPPEVEPFVVP
-668 IDSDEQLSAWT
+668 IDSDPQLNAWT
-679 DVLDAD
+679 DNLDVD
-685 DFTTTTR
+685 DFSTTTR
-692 WMNQPG
+692 WMNHPG
-698 IVRMRGIELEA
+698 VVRMRGLELEA
-709 NYTSEHYHA
+709 HYASEHYHA
-718 TLSWTRSHTSAPTI
+718 TLSWTRSRTSAPAI
-732 EYVNLEDITALPD
+732 EFVNLEDITALPD
-745 RYWTLDVGGSWWQQ
+745 RYWTLDVGGRWWQQ
-759 RVQAGVRAEYSGPT
+759 RLQAGVRAEYSGPT

-788 GVLLDFYASFKPQP
+788 GVLLDFYASFKPQA

-841 VSMGVNMA
+841 VSVGVNVA

>member
-1 MHPDIGPIATSTQ
+1 
-14 VNDALRHPL
+14 
-23 EPSMLCHR
+23 MLCHR

-60 YDLPAQPLARALDAY
+60 YDLPAQPLAQALDAY

-88 LPAGQMA
+88 LPAGHVA
-95 PALQGDFDDTH
+95 PALQGDFDDAQ
-106 ALSRLLAGSNLR
+106 ALTRLLAGSPLR

-131 APPQHDDGS
+131 APPQRDDGS

-145 LRVQSDAALGPAT
+145 LRVQSDTSRGPAAGAGT
-158 DTAASASQY
+158 SQY
-167 VAPAADG
+167 VAPLADG
-174 FTPNVGSE
+174 FTPKVGSE

-286 IDDLLGEGRDWGLRA
+286 IDDLLAEGRDWGLRA

-338 SSRSGE
+338 SSRSSE

-382 HMRYE
+382 HMHYE

-456 SRFEM
+456 SRFEI
-461 GAVQA
+461 GPVQA
-466 RWNTGIKHQSD
+466 RWNTGVKHQSD

-501 STLELQYDRYAMTAG
+501 STLELQHDRYALTAG

-532 DVPGQCAGIGG
+532 DVPGQCADIGG
-543 GIDVR
+543 GDIDVR
-548 RTQHALSPNLAFSV
+548 RTQHALSPSLAFSV

-576 TSRAPRVQEMF
+576 TSRAPRVQEIF

-654 LVVHPPEVAPLVVA
+654 LVVHPPEVAPRVVA

-709 NYTSEHYHA
+709 HYASEHYHA

-788 GVLLDFYASFKPQP
+788 GVLLDFYASFKPQA

-841 VSMGVNMA
+841 VSMGINVA

>member
-1 MHPDIGPIATSTQ
+1 
-14 VNDALRHPL
+14 
-23 EPSMLCHR
+23 MLCHR
-31 PLVLALSLACAGAL
+31 PLVLALSLACAGVL
-45 PLLPAPARAQ
+45 PLLPAAVHAQ

-60 YDLPAQPLARALDAY
+60 YDLPPQPLARALDAY

-81 DLVMATA
+81 DLVLPSA
-88 LPAGQMA
+88 LPDGLVA
-95 PALQGDFDDTH
+95 PALQGDFDDTQ
-106 ALSRLLAGSNLR
+106 ALNRLLAGSHLR

-131 APPQHDDGS
+131 APAPQNDGS

-145 LRVQSDAALGPAT
+145 LRVQGDTSRGPAADAGT
-158 DTAASASQY
+158 SQY
-167 VAPAADG
+167 VAPTADG
-174 FTPNVGSE
+174 FTPRVGSE

-286 IDDLLGEGRDWGLRA
+286 IDDLLGDGRDWGLRA
-301 GYRHGNNGYGDG
+301 GYRHGNNGYGNG

-321 HSEDGGDRQFGL
+321 HSEEGGDRQFGL
-333 LAAAS
+333 MAAAS

-408 YTPYTPWLDVRVTFA
+408 YTPYTPWLDLRVTFA
-423 GNKTHLYYP
+423 GNKTRLYYP

-456 SRFEM
+456 SRFEI
-461 GAVQA
+461 GPVQA

-482 TPTLRGANPQGR
+482 TPTLRGANPQGS

-501 STLELQYDRYAMTAG
+501 STLELQYDRYALTAG

-527 IPVCS
+527 IPACS
-532 DVPGQCAGIGG
+532 DVPGQCADIAGG

-548 RTQHALSPNLAFSV
+548 RTQHALSPSLAFSV

-571 VEASR
+571 AEVSR

-616 QFGANLSTD
+616 QFGANLSAD

-709 NYTSEHYHA
+709 HYSSEHYHA

-788 GVLLDFYASFKPQP
+788 GVLLDFYASFKPQA

-827 FSPILDR
+827 FSPVLDR

-841 VSMGVNMA
+841 VSMGVNVA

>member
-1 MHPDIGPIATSTQ
+1 
-14 VNDALRHPL
+14 
-23 EPSMLCHR
+23 MLCHR

-45 PLLPAPARAQ
+45 PLLPAPACAQ

-60 YDLPAQPLARALDAY
+60 YDLPAQPLAQALDAY

-88 LPAGQMA
+88 LPAGHVA
-95 PALQGDFDDTH
+95 PALQGDFDDAQ
-106 ALSRLLAGSNLR
+106 ALTRLLAGSPLR

-131 APPQHDDGS
+131 APPQRDDGS

-145 LRVQSDAALGPAT
+145 LRVQSDTSRGPAAGAGT
-158 DTAASASQY
+158 SQY
-167 VAPAADG
+167 IAPLADG
-174 FTPNVGSE
+174 FTPKVGSE

-286 IDDLLGEGRDWGLRA
+286 IDDLLAEGRDWGLRA

-382 HMRYE
+382 HMHYE

-456 SRFEM
+456 SRFEI
-461 GAVQA
+461 GPVQA

-501 STLELQYDRYAMTAG
+501 STLELQHDRYALTAG

-532 DVPGQCAGIGG
+532 DVPGQCVDIGG
-543 GIDVR
+543 GDIDVR
-548 RTQHALSPNLAFSV
+548 RTQHALSPSLAFSV

-654 LVVHPPEVAPLVVA
+654 LVVHPPEVAPRVVA

-709 NYTSEHYHA
+709 HYASEHYHA

-788 GVLLDFYASFKPQP
+788 GVLLDFYASFKPQA

-841 VSMGVNMA
+841 VSMGVNVA

>member
-1 MHPDIGPIATSTQ
+1 
-14 VNDALRHPL
+14 
-23 EPSMLCHR
+23 MLCHR

-60 YDLPAQPLARALDAY
+60 YDLPVQPLAQALDAY

-88 LPAGQMA
+88 LPAGHVA
-95 PALQGDFDDTH
+95 PALQGDFDDAQ
-106 ALSRLLAGSNLR
+106 ALTRLLAGSPLR

-131 APPQHDDGS
+131 APPQRDDGS

-145 LRVQSDAALGPAT
+145 LRVQSDTSRGPAAGAGT
-158 DTAASASQY
+158 SQY
-167 VAPAADG
+167 VAPLADG
-174 FTPNVGSE
+174 FTPKVGSE

-286 IDDLLGEGRDWGLRA
+286 IDDLLAEGRDWGLRA

-382 HMRYE
+382 HMHYE

-456 SRFEM
+456 SRFEI
-461 GAVQA
+461 GPVQA
-466 RWNTGIKHQSD
+466 RWNTGVKHQSD

-501 STLELQYDRYAMTAG
+501 STLELQHDRYALTAG

-532 DVPGQCAGIGG
+532 DVPGQCADIGG
-543 GIDVR
+543 GDIDVR
-548 RTQHALSPNLAFSV
+548 RTQHALSPSLAFSV

-685 DFTTTTR
+685 DFTTTAR

-709 NYTSEHYHA
+709 HYASEHYHA

-788 GVLLDFYASFKPQP
+788 GVLLDFYASFKPQA

-841 VSMGVNMA
+841 VSMGVNVA

>member
-1 MHPDIGPIATSTQ
+1 
-14 VNDALRHPL
+14 
-23 EPSMLCHR
+23 MLCHR

-45 PLLPAPARAQ
+45 PLLPAPACAQ

-60 YDLPAQPLARALDAY
+60 YDLPAQPLAQALDAY

-88 LPAGQMA
+88 LPAGHVA
-95 PALQGDFDDTH
+95 PALQGDFDDAQ
-106 ALSRLLAGSNLR
+106 ALTRLLAGSPLR

-131 APPQHDDGS
+131 APPQRDDGS

-145 LRVQSDAALGPAT
+145 LRVQSDTSRGPAAGAGT
-158 DTAASASQY
+158 SQY
-167 VAPAADG
+167 IAPLADG
-174 FTPNVGSE
+174 FTPKVGSE

-286 IDDLLGEGRDWGLRA
+286 IDDLLAEGRDWGLRA

-382 HMRYE
+382 HMHYE

-456 SRFEM
+456 SRFEI
-461 GAVQA
+461 GPVQA

-501 STLELQYDRYAMTAG
+501 STLELQHDRYALTAG

-532 DVPGQCAGIGG
+532 DVPGQCVDIGG
-543 GIDVR
+543 GDIDVR
-548 RTQHALSPNLAFSV
+548 RTQHALSPSLAFSV

-654 LVVHPPEVAPLVVA
+654 LVVHPPEVAPRVVA

-709 NYTSEHYHA
+709 HYASEHYHA

-780 QTRKTGGT
+780 QIRKTGGT
-788 GVLLDFYASFKPQP
+788 GVLLDFYASFKPQA

-841 VSMGVNMA
+841 VSMGVNVA

>member
-1 MHPDIGPIATSTQ
+1 M
-14 VNDALRHPL
+14 
-23 EPSMLCHR
+23 
-31 PLVLALSLACAGAL
+31 
-45 PLLPAPARAQ
+45 
-55 AATRH
+55 
-60 YDLPAQPLARALDAY
+60 
-75 SRLTGV
+75 
-81 DLVMATA
+81 
-88 LPAGQMA
+88 
-95 PALQGDFDDTH
+95 
-106 ALSRLLAGSNLR
+106 
-118 PRFIDARHATLEP
+118 
-131 APPQHDDGS
+131 
-140 RRTGP
+140 
-145 LRVQSDAALGPAT
+145 
-158 DTAASASQY
+158 
-167 VAPAADG
+167 
-174 FTPNVGSE
+174 
-182 RVAMA
+182 
-187 ERQDGNSLL
+187 
-196 RSMPGSHSF
+196 
-205 HSRSQPGLQVN
+205 
-216 IRGMTGAG
+216 
-224 RVNTMIDGVTQ
+224 
-235 TFRNNAGHGSG
+235 
-246 GPFAYVD
+246 
-253 PFLLAGVD
+253 
-261 VQRGAV
+261 
-267 AGADGAGTLAG
+267 
-278 SANFRTLD
+278 
-286 IDDLLGEGRDWGLRA
+286 
-301 GYRHGNNGYGDG
+301 
-313 RTFAGAWR
+313 
-321 HSEDGGDRQFGL
+321 
-333 LAAAS
+333 
-338 SSRSGE
+338 
-344 YATANGQKNSA
+344 
-355 DPASQQPSSWLLK
+355 
-368 ARLQP
+368 
-373 SDQHRLDLS
+373 
-382 HMRYE
+382 
-387 NDFYHNYPWQ
+387 
-397 ISARNQ
+397 
-403 RASYH
+403 
-408 YTPYTPWLDVRVTFA
+408 
-423 GNKTHLYYP
+423 
-432 PVEDSSYIGR
+432 
-442 RTHSSLSS
+442 
-450 WTADNT
+450 
-456 SRFEM
+456 
-461 GAVQA
+461 
-466 RWNTGIKHQSD
+466 
-477 IFVAD
+477 
-482 TPTLRGANPQGR
+482 
-494 SQLDSVF
+494 F
-501 STLELQYDRYAMTAG
+501 STLELQHDRYALTAG

-532 DVPGQCAGIGG
+532 DVPGQCADIGG
-543 GIDVR
+543 GDIDVR
-548 RTQHALSPNLAFSV
+548 RTQHALSPSLAFSV

-616 QFGANLSTD
+616 QFGANLSSD

-709 NYTSEHYHA
+709 HYASEHYHA

-788 GVLLDFYASFKPQP
+788 GVLLDFYASFKPQA

-841 VSMGVNMA
+841 VSMGVNVA

>member
-1 MHPDIGPIATSTQ
+1 
-14 VNDALRHPL
+14 
-23 EPSMLCHR
+23 MLCHR

-60 YDLPAQPLARALDAY
+60 YDLPAQPLAQALDAY

-88 LPAGQMA
+88 LPAGHVA
-95 PALQGDFDDTH
+95 PALQGDFDDAQ
-106 ALSRLLAGSNLR
+106 ALTRLLAGSPLR

-131 APPQHDDGS
+131 APPQRDDGS

-145 LRVQSDAALGPAT
+145 LRVQSDTSRGPAAGAGT
-158 DTAASASQY
+158 SQY
-167 VAPAADG
+167 VAPLADG
-174 FTPNVGSE
+174 FTPKVGSE

-286 IDDLLGEGRDWGLRA
+286 IDDLLAEGRDWGLRA

-382 HMRYE
+382 HMHYE

-456 SRFEM
+456 SRFEI
-461 GAVQA
+461 GPVQA

-501 STLELQYDRYAMTAG
+501 STLELQHDRYALTAG

-532 DVPGQCAGIGG
+532 DVPGQCADIGG
-543 GIDVR
+543 GDIDVR
-548 RTQHALSPNLAFSV
+548 RTQHALSPSLAFSV

-709 NYTSEHYHA
+709 HYASEHYHA

-788 GVLLDFYASFKPQP
+788 GVLLDFYASFKPQA

-841 VSMGVNMA
+841 VSMGVNVA

>member
-1 MHPDIGPIATSTQ
+1 MHPDIGPATASTQ

-45 PLLPAPARAQ
+45 PLLPAPACAQ

-60 YDLPAQPLARALDAY
+60 YDLPAQPLAQALDAY

-88 LPAGQMA
+88 LPAGHVA
-95 PALQGDFDDTH
+95 PALQGDFDDAQ
-106 ALSRLLAGSNLR
+106 ALTRLLAGSPLR

-131 APPQHDDGS
+131 APPQRDDGS

-145 LRVQSDAALGPAT
+145 LRVQSDTSRGPAAGAGT
-158 DTAASASQY
+158 SQY
-167 VAPAADG
+167 IAPLADG
-174 FTPNVGSE
+174 FTPKVGSE

-286 IDDLLGEGRDWGLRA
+286 IDDLLAEGRDWGLRA

-382 HMRYE
+382 HMHYE

-456 SRFEM
+456 SRFEI
-461 GAVQA
+461 GPVQA

-501 STLELQYDRYAMTAG
+501 STLELQHDRYALTAG

-532 DVPGQCAGIGG
+532 DVPGQCVDIGG
-543 GIDVR
+543 GDIDVR
-548 RTQHALSPNLAFSV
+548 RTQHALSPSLAFSV

-654 LVVHPPEVAPLVVA
+654 LVVHPPEVAPRVVA

-709 NYTSEHYHA
+709 HYASEHYHA

-780 QTRKTGGT
+780 QIRKTGGT
-788 GVLLDFYASFKPQP
+788 GVLLDFYASFKPQA

-841 VSMGVNMA
+841 VSMGVNVA